1 MSIKFFFFKLKTV
14 AGENNIFFLS
24 VLFFLLILSSILET
38 ITIGSVPILV
48 NLIINPD
55 FFILKFGN
63 YFNYFN
69 YFSSLSKQEVIIL
82 FCIILIIFFIIK
94 FLLSFFIIYFQ
105 LYVIK
110 KIKTELLKKIFDYY
124 ISAPYK
130 IFLRT
135 NSSILIRTLTI
146 DVGNSTIRILHFI
159 NLIKESFVL
168 IAIFLLLIYVEPLI
182 SSSLFL
188 FFFILTASYFFITK
202 RRLHKRGEVIQVL
215 STNIIKNIHDII
227 GSIKEIKIFNIEN
240 FFKFFFH
247 KNVVSNENYFL
258 KNSIIMAMP
267 RVLLEMI
274 SAVGIILLIFFY
286 LTINKE
292 LMSLIPFLS
301 LIVIST
307 IRLMPVFSNIS
318 NALSYSRI
326 TKSSFDH
333 IFYQISSLRNN
344 YDIQNIKKEVI
355 NFRNEI
361 RLENI
366 FFSYESNNNKD
377 IINNLSLKISCK
389 DKVGII
395 GKSGTGKT
403 TLVNIILGLIKP
415 IKGNVFI
422 DNKSIDFD
430 KFQWAHTI
438 GYVPQEVYLLNET
451 IERNIALGIS
461 DSEIN
466 YKRLEEV
473 VKIAQIYDYILS
485 LPDKFRTLVGEKG
498 NSLSVGQKQRIGIAR
513 ALYRNPNILIL
524 DESTSALDSVTE
536 NNFINDVFNNNSDKT
551 IVSISHNMNALKKC
565 SKIFDVDKNS
575 FI

>member
-1 MSIKFFFFKLKTV
+1 MEIKNFFIKLRTV
-14 AGENNIFFLS
+14 AGKNNLFFLS

-38 ITIGSVPILV
+38 ISIGSVPILV
-48 NLIINPD
+48 NLIVNPD
-55 FFILKFGN
+55 FFILKFSN

-69 YFSSLSKQEVIIL
+69 YFGSLDKKEIIIF
-82 FCIILIIFFIIK
+82 FCLILIIFFIIK
-94 FLLSFFIIYFQ
+94 FLLSSFIIYFQ

-159 NLIKESFVL
+159 NLMKESFVL
-168 IAIFLLLIYVEPLI
+168 IAIFLLLIYMEPLI
-182 SSSLFL
+182 SSCLFL
-188 FFFILTASYFFITK
+188 FFFILTTTYFFITK
-202 RRLHKRGEVIQVL
+202 KKLHKSGEVIQVL
-215 STNIIKNIHDII
+215 SANIIKNINDII

-240 FFKFFFH
+240 FFKSFFH
-247 KNVVSNENYFL
+247 KNVASNENYFL

-286 LTINKE
+286 ITINKE

-301 LIVIST
+301 LIVISI

-333 IFYQISSLRNN
+333 IFYQISSLHTN
-344 YDIQNIKKEVI
+344 YELQNINKEI
-355 NFRNEI
+355 ITFRNEM

-366 FFSYESNNNKD
+366 SFRYESNNKD
-377 IINNLSLKISCK
+377 IINNLSFKISCK
-389 DKVGII
+389 EKVGII

-403 TLVNIILGLIKP
+403 TLVNIILGLIRP
-415 IKGNVFI
+415 NKGNIFI

-430 KFQWAHTI
+430 KFHWAHNV

-451 IERNIALGIS
+451 IERNVALGIS

-473 VKIAQIYDYILS
+473 LKISQIYDYIFS
-485 LPDKFRTLVGEKG
+485 LPDKFKTLVGEKG
-498 NSLSVGQKQRIGIAR
+498 VNFSVGQKQRIGIAR

-536 NNFINDVFNNNSDKT
+536 NNFINDVFKNNSDKT
-551 IVSISHNMNALKKC
+551 IISISHNMDALKKC
-565 SKIFDVDKNS
+565 SKIFDLDKNS